1 MLNFAVK
8 EGYVAGRPWHRDG
21 DLYFRM
27 AIYRDSHVPPKRV
40 VTTNG
45 ALRDEPDYVTAV
57 MPQSLFN
64 ISMVDIQRGYKIRVR
79 GFTTSVDTQETLEEW
94 LRGASG
100 PLNSLTI
107 TDEQRREC
115 FKKRS
120 LNFLLIQEVQ
130 NIEKPSNNDLA
141 ITQSSKAATA
151 GAPSKSASGNG
162 KPKNGKPPLTTKPDA
177 KPAATPAPVSMPAA
191 VPTDLRVVSDT

>member
-1 MLNFAVK
+1 MINFAVK

-141 ITQSSKAATA
+141 TTQSSKAAPA
-151 GAPSKSASGNG
+151 GAPSKPAGGNG
-162 KPKNGKPPLTTKPDA
+162 KPKNGKPPLAKPDA
-177 KPAATPAPVSMPAA
+177 TPATTPAPANTPTS